1 MHNLACGQWWHAKML
16 GNEESEDNNQ
26 ILEDFKQAIPNFS
39 KSIRI
44 SEGLDH
50 DFNPD
55 KEHIMNEG
63 SSLTA
68 LNISEIFLQAG
79 ILPVTSK

>member
-1 MHNLACGQWWHAKML
+1 ML
-16 GNEESEDNNQ
+16 GNEEVGDNNK
-26 ILEDFKQAIPNFS
+26 ILADFKQSIPNFS

-55 KEHIMNEG
+55 KEHIINEE
-63 SSLTA
+63 SSLAA
-68 LNISEIFLQAG
+68 LNIAEIFLQAG
-79 ILPVTSK
+79 ILPVNSK